1 MEYHDGKPSVL
12 VVEDDANL
20 RRLVVHMLANGGFE
34 TQSTG
39 TAAEGLSLVRE
50 RQGAF
55 DLAIL
60 DMMMPEVS
68 GLDLATDLDR
78 EYPNLK
84 SLYMS
89 GYVGSV
95 AAEVIS
101 RRSPDRVLLKPFT
114 EQKLLERVRT
124 LVGIAPRHE
133 VGRTAAVPD
142 GKPAVP
148 DAKLG

>member
-60 DMMMPEVS
+60 DMMMPGVS

-84 SLYMS
+84 ILYMS
-89 GYVGSV
+89 GFVGSV

-124 LVGIAPRHE
+124 LLEIAPRHE
-133 VGRTAAVPD
+133 VGRTAVVPD
-142 GKPAVP
+142 GP
-148 DAKLG
+148 LG

>member
-1 MEYHDGKPSVL
+1 MEYHDGKPTVL

-60 DMMMPEVS
+60 DMMMPGVS

-84 SLYMS
+84 ILYMS
-89 GYVGSV
+89 GFVGSV
-95 AAEVIS
+95 AAEVLS

-124 LVGIAPRHE
+124 LLGIAPSHE